1 MLDEHMDILSN
12 VHRRRLLIALARENP
27 QNDGTNPTS
36 WKQSHRERAV
46 LMQHVHLPKLEDY
59 GYIDWNRISEQVTKG
74 PQFDEIKPLLT
85 LLVENQEIL
94 SDASQQD

>member
-1 MLDEHMDILSN
+1 
-12 VHRRRLLIALARENP
+12 
-27 QNDGTNPTS
+27 
-36 WKQSHRERAV
+36 
-46 LMQHVHLPKLEDY
+46 MQHVHLPKLEDY